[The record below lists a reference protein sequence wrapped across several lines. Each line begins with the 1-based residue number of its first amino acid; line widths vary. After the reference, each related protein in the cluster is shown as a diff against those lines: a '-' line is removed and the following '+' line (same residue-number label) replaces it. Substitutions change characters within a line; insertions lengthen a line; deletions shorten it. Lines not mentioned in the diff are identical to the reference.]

1 MPGGVSARHTA
12 LRDVQVRPRS
22 IAELYQVAAR
32 VWLTAALASLLLPE
46 SERIG
51 IWLPLHLTLAGSATA
66 AICGAMQTFV
76 LAMTATKSPSTFKTI
91 LQFTL
96 INTGALLIA
105 FGYPSGRS
113 GLVAAGGAAFVIAT
127 LILGDIVRVAWKK
140 ALNKRHP
147 LPVAMYAAAVG
158 CLLVGGTLG
167 AMVGAHEVTG
177 TTWVALRGAHLTLN
191 VLGWVSLTIA
201 GTLITLLPTVLR
213 VRMPAWR
220 GRATAWALVGGVVGL
235 ALGLAL
241 RSSPLLAAGGVVYAL
256 GACGIAWM
264 AVRVASTPRK
274 WPVPVSAKH
283 LMCALVWFVFGS
295 ADLAVQAV
303 RGPEALIALRPVFLT
318 VFVGGWIV
326 QTLLGAWLFLL
337 PMWRAGHP
345 EERRRSWAAVDY
357 LAGPQVV
364 ALNLGLVILA
374 FRSATATPG
383 TAAALG
389 AGLALGGGLMALI
402 KAWAFRW
409 IARAPVVTPRTR
421 AMWWAD
427 E

>member
-1 MPGGVSARHTA
+1 MRS
-12 LRDVQVRPRS
+12 RS
-22 IAELYQVAAR
+22 IAELYQIAAR
-32 VWLTAALASLLLPE
+32 IWLTAALASLLLPE
-46 SERIG
+46 SERMG
-51 IWLPLHLTLAGSATA
+51 IWLPLHLTLAGAATV

-76 LAMTATKSPSTFKTI
+76 LAMTATKSPPTFKTI
-91 LQFTL
+91 LQFAL
-96 INTGALLIA
+96 VNAGALSIA
-105 FGYPSGRS
+105 VGYPSGRS
-113 GLVAAGGAAFVIAT
+113 GLVAAGGTAFVAAM
-127 LILGDIVRVAWKK
+127 LVLGDIVRVAWKK

-147 LPVAMYAAAVG
+147 LPVAMYSAAVG
-158 CLLVGGTLG
+158 CVVVGATFG
-167 AMVGAHEVTG
+167 ALVGAHKVAG
-177 TTWVALRGAHLTLN
+177 TAWVALRGAHVTLN

-220 GRATAWALVGGVVGL
+220 GRATAWCLVAGVAGL
-235 ALGLAL
+235 ALGLTL
-241 RSSPLLAAGGVVYAL
+241 RASLLLAAGGVAYAL
-256 GACGIAWM
+256 GACGVAWM
-264 AVRVASTPRK
+264 AIRVASTPRK
-274 WPVPVSAKH
+274 WPIPVSAKH

-295 ADLAVQAV
+295 IDLAVQAT
-303 RGPEALIALRPVFLT
+303 RGPEAFAAFRPVFLT
-318 VFVGGWIV
+318 AFVGGWMV

-357 LAGPQVV
+357 LAGPQVI

-374 FRSATATPG
+374 FRAATPAPG
-383 TAAALG
+383 TAAAVG
-389 AGLALGGGLMALI
+389 AGLALAGGLIALI

-409 IARAPVVTPRTR
+409 LALAPVVTPRTR